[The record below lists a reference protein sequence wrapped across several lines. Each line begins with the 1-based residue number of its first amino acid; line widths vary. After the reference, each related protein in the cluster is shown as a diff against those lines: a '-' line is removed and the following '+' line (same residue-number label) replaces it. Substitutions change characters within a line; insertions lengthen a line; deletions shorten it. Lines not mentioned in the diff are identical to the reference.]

1 METGRLGDWEIRVEK
16 KMFNVKCKNVKVNS
30 GSALFLV
37 IIFGVILS
45 LTGTAFIY
53 MAGEER
59 IFSRAQIYRAKALY
73 LADAGL
79 ERAKS
84 LISIGA
90 VNIFSRTTAFE
101 PFGEVTLDTDPSFAP
116 GTYKV
121 KIIPEGVVSEEKK
134 WERTFLVV
142 STGTSGNIS
151 KTVMLRAKFVNFAH
165 YAYFSDKE
173 YDQDGG
179 VTGPPAVPWDERIW
193 FYTGDKFDG
202 PVHSNDE
209 ISLCGSPGF
218 SIVDGKYQV
227 TTAKDFYYFN
237 CKSNRHNAGTGSP
250 LDLPK
255 EKYPAVEPIDM
266 YESWNLTRLKDAAQ
280 AHGKYIPGDATI
292 VLKKNQLK
300 YNEQPWPIP
309 TSSAVVF
316 VTGDITS
323 LYTKTP
329 GEHGLKRWLTI
340 ASSGTIYITGDIKYA
355 GVSPDYEGM
364 LGLVAGKDII
374 ISADMPQ
381 ENYAVE
387 INAILMTYKSFRVKD
402 WQTRFEPSSDPGDP
416 KPPAGILNIFGGVI
430 QRIRKP
436 VGRGYAS
443 AYVTDMKSGYAKS
456 PYKYDNRVLDNPPPY
471 FPQTIIFEPVSWEEK
486 PVKKL

>member
-1 METGRLGDWEIRVEK
+1 
-16 KMFNVKCKNVKVNS
+16 MFNEKMKKCKNR

-73 LADAGL
+73 LADAGI
-79 ERAKS
+79 ERTKS

-101 PFGEVTLDTDPSFAP
+101 PFGEVTLDTDPLFAP

-121 KIIPEGVVSEEKK
+121 KIIPEGVVSGDEK

-173 YDQDGG
+173 LDVPDG
-179 VTGPPAVPWDERIW
+179 AASVPREEWDERIW

-218 SIVDGKYQV
+218 DFIDGKYQV

-237 CKSNRHNAGTGSP
+237 CKSNRGSGGSGVP
-250 LDLPK
+250 LNLPRPRDPGGPPY
-255 EKYPAVEPIDM
+255 YPAVEPINM
-266 YESWNLTRLKDAAQ
+266 YENWNLTRLKDAAQ
-280 AHGKYIPGDATI
+280 AHGKYIPGNATI
-292 VLKKNQLK
+292 ELKKNKLT
-300 YNEQPWPIP
+300 YNGLNWDIS

-316 VTGDITS
+316 VAGDITS
-323 LYTKTP
+323 LYTKETP
-329 GEHGLKRWLTI
+329 AGAHGLKSWLTI
-340 ASSGTIYITGDIKYA
+340 ASSGTITIMGDITYR
-355 GVSPDYEGM
+355 GGTEYPEGM

-374 ISADMPQ
+374 VSADIPE
-381 ENYAVE
+381 ENYEIEIHAV
-387 INAILMTYKSFRVKD
+387 LMTYKSFWVED
-402 WQTRFEPSSDPGDP
+402 WETRFEPSSDPGDP
-416 KPPAGILNIFGGVI
+416 KPPAGTLNIFGGVI
-430 QRIRKP
+430 QRIREP

-456 PYKYDNRVLDNPPPY
+456 PYEYDNRVLDNPPPY

>member
-1 METGRLGDWEIRVEK
+1 MK
-16 KMFNVKCKNVKVNS
+16 KCKNVKLNK

-37 IIFGVILS
+37 IIFGVVLS

-73 LADAGL
+73 LADAGI
-79 ERAKS
+79 ERTKS

-90 VNIFSRTTAFE
+90 INIFSRSTAFE
-101 PFGEVTLDTDPSFAP
+101 PFGEVTLDTDPLFAP

-121 KIIPEGVVSEEKK
+121 KIIPEGVVSEDEK

-179 VTGPPAVPWDERIW
+179 VTGPPVIPWAERIW

-209 ISLCGSPGF
+209 MSLCGSPGF

-237 CKSNRHNAGTGSP
+237 CKSNRHDSGVGVP
-250 LDLPK
+250 LNLPRPGDPGGPPY
-255 EKYPAVEPIDM
+255 YPAVEPIDM
-266 YESWNLTRLKDAAQ
+266 YENWNLTRLKDAAQ
-280 AHGKYIPGDATI
+280 AHGKYIPGNATI
-292 VLKKNQLK
+292 EVSATQLK
-300 YNEQPWPIP
+300 YNGLPWNIP
-309 TSSAVVF
+309 PSSAVVF
-316 VTGDITS
+316 VAGDITS

-329 GEHGLKRWLTI
+329 GAHGLKRWLTI
-340 ASSGTIYITGDIKYA
+340 ASSGTITIMGDIKYKYTGA
-355 GVSPDYEGM
+355 PPEPEGM
-364 LGLVAGKDII
+364 LGLIAGKDIV
-374 ISADMPQ
+374 ISQNIPQ
-381 ENYAVE
+381 TNNDLE
-387 INAILMTYKSFRVKD
+387 INAILMTYKSFLVDD
-402 WQTRFEPSSDPGDP
+402 WETRFEPSSDPGDP
-416 KPPAGILNIFGGVI
+416 EPPAGTLNIFGGVI
-430 QRIRKP
+430 QRIREP

-443 AYVTDMKSGYAKS
+443 GYVTDMKSGYAKL
-456 PYKYDNRVLDNPPPY
+456 PYEYDTRVLDNPPPY
-471 FPQTIIFEPVSWEEK
+471 FPQTIIFEPISWEEK